1 MKNITIGF
9 SRPKGKICPC
19 FSWGIRLFQG
29 WTPYSHVY
37 IKINSKSLDRDL
49 IYQASGTQVNFMG
62 SELFYGHVHV
72 FEEFEIQIK
81 DEDYIE
87 MMKFC
92 IDNAG
97 KPYSARDI
105 LAILFSSEKLLDG
118 REKFICSEL
127 VGIIL
132 EDYADISSGKKI
144 PTPKDIY
151 NLLVEYTGK
160 NDH

>member
-9 SRPKGKICPC
+9 SRPKGNICPC

-37 IKINSKSLDRDL
+37 VKIKSKSFDREL

-62 SELFYGHVHV
+62 SKLFYERVHM
-72 FEEFEIQIK
+72 FNEFKLQIK

-87 MMKFC
+87 MMRFC

-97 KPYSARDI
+97 KPYSMMDI
-105 LAILFSSEKLLDG
+105 FAILFKNEKLLDG

-132 EDYADISSGKKI
+132 KNYAKI
-144 PTPKDIY
+144 PINKKTGMLTPKNIY
-151 NLLVEYTGK
+151 NLLVEYLDNK
-160 NDH
+160 